1 MKSFRSFDIK
11 YLFLLILIILGVA
24 PLVSAQDRKLPP
36 DVRISEASKLDKPQ
50 AGYYRMKIGIIDVI
64 ALSDGTVSV
73 DFLPLLT
80 NTKPGEVESLLRR
93 EYVKPTSVQASMNAY
108 LIQLDN
114 KLILVDTGAGE
125 LLGPKLDKL
134 PDSLRASGVQPEQI
148 TDILLTHI
156 HPDHSGGLTVGGRRV
171 FPNATVHVNKL
182 ELDYW
187 TNKSLE
193 EKAPEPTKTFFQQA
207 DQTVTPYIKSG
218 QIKTFDGEVE
228 LFPGLRTVAG
238 YGHTPGQT
246 YYVLESTGEKLV
258 FWGDTLHVQDVQFAN
273 PSVTV
278 KFDVDAKAA
287 AAQRKLAF
295 ADAAKNEYLVALDHA
310 YFPGVGHIQK
320 VGDHYRWIPV
330 PYTND
335 SQKPR

>member
-1 MKSFRSFDIK
+1 VLMKSFRSFYIK
-11 YLFLLILIILGVA
+11 HLFLLILSVV
-24 PLVSAQDRKLPP
+24 PLASAQDTKLPP
-36 DVRISEASKLDKPQ
+36 DLRLSEGSKLDKSQ
-50 AGYYRMKIGIIDVI
+50 AGYYRMKIGNIDVI
-64 ALSDGTVSV
+64 ALTDGTIGV

-80 NTKPGEVESLLRR
+80 NIKPGEVESLLAR
-93 EYVKPTSVQASMNAY
+93 EYVKPTAVEASINAY
-108 LIQLDN
+108 LIQIDN

-134 PDSLRASGVQPEQI
+134 PNSLRSVGLRPEQI

-187 TNKSLE
+187 TNKSLG
-193 EKAPEPTKTFFQQA
+193 EKAPEPTKTFFQQV

-218 QIKTFDGEVE
+218 QVKTFDGEVQ

-246 YYVLESTGEKLV
+246 YYVLQSNGQTLV
-258 FWGDTLHVQDVQFAN
+258 FWGDTIHVQDVQFAD
-273 PSVTV
+273 PSVTI
-278 KFDVDAKAA
+278 KFDVDPKAA
-287 AAQRKLAF
+287 AAKRKLAL
-295 ADAAKNEYLVALDHA
+295 ADAAKNGYLVALDHA
-310 YFPGVGHIQK
+310 YFPGVGHVQK
-320 VGDHYRWIPV
+320 EGDHYRWIPV
-330 PYTND
+330 PYIND
-335 SQKPR
+335 SQKAR

>member
-1 MKSFRSFDIK
+1 MFMKSSRSFYIK
-11 YLFLLILIILGVA
+11 YLFLLILSVVA
-24 PLVSAQDRKLPP
+24 FALAQDTKLPP
-36 DVRISEASKLDKPQ
+36 DVRLSEGSKLDKSQ
-50 AGYYRMKIGIIDVI
+50 AGYYRMKIGRIDVI
-64 ALSDGTVSV
+64 ALTDGTIGV
-73 DFLPLLT
+73 DFLALLT
-80 NTKPGEVESLLRR
+80 NTKPGEVESLLAR
-93 EYVKPTSVQASMNAY
+93 EYVNPTSVEASMNAY

-134 PDSLRASGVQPEQI
+134 PDSLRSAGIQPEQI

-171 FPNATVHVNKL
+171 FPNATVHVNRL

-187 TNKSLE
+187 TNKSLG
-193 EKAPEPTKTFFQQA
+193 EKATEPTKTFFQQV
-207 DQTVTPYIKSG
+207 DQTVNPYIKSG
-218 QIKTFDGEVE
+218 QVKTFDGEVQ

-246 YYVLESTGEKLV
+246 YYVLESNGEKLV
-258 FWGDTLHVQDVQFAN
+258 FLGDTIHVKDVQFAD

-278 KFDVDAKAA
+278 KFDVDPKAA
-287 AAQRKLAF
+287 AAQRKLAL
-295 ADAAKNEYLVALDHA
+295 ADAAKNGYLVALDHV

-320 VGDHYRWIPV
+320 EGDHDRWIPV

>member
-1 MKSFRSFDIK
+1 MLLNRFRSVSAK
-11 YLFLLILIILGVA
+11 YLVLSILGIA
-24 PLVSAQDRKLPP
+24 PLAASQDTKLPP
-36 DVRISEASKLDKPQ
+36 DVKISEGSKLDKGQ
-50 AGYYRMKIGIIDVI
+50 AGYYRMKIGTVEVI
-64 ALSDGTVSV
+64 ALTDGTIGV

-80 NTKPGEVESLLRR
+80 NTKPGEVESLLAR
-93 EYVKPTSVQASMNAY
+93 EYIKPTLVQASMNAY
-108 LIQLDN
+108 LIRLDN

-134 PDSLRASGVQPEQI
+134 PDSLRSVGVQPELI

-171 FPNATVHVNKL
+171 FPTATVNVNKL
-182 ELDYW
+182 DLDYW
-187 TNKSLE
+187 TNKSLG

-218 QIKTFDGEVE
+218 QVKTFDGEVE

-246 YYVLESTGEKLV
+246 YYVLESNGEKLV
-258 FWGDTLHVQDVQFAN
+258 FWGDTLHVQDVQFAD

-278 KFDVDAKAA
+278 KVDVDPKAA
-287 AAQRKLAF
+287 AAQRILAF
-295 ADAAKNEYLVALDHA
+295 D
-310 YFPGVGHIQK
+310 
-320 VGDHYRWIPV
+320 
-330 PYTND
+330 
-335 SQKPR
+335 

>member
-1 MKSFRSFDIK
+1 MLMNRLGPFCSK
-11 YLFLLILIILGVA
+11 YLIVLFLGVA
-24 PLVSAQDRKLPP
+24 PLASAQQTKLPP

-50 AGYYRMKIGIIDVI
+50 AGYYRMKIGKIEVI
-64 ALSDGTVSV
+64 ALTDGTIS
-73 DFLPLLT
+73 
-80 NTKPGEVESLLRR
+80 
-93 EYVKPTSVQASMNAY
+93 VKPTSVQASMNAY
-108 LIQLDN
+108 LIHLDN

-134 PDSLRASGVQPEQI
+134 PDSLRAAGVQPEQI

-156 HPDHSGGLTVGGRRV
+156 HPDHSGGLTVGGRRI

-187 TNKSLE
+187 TNKSIG

-207 DQTVTPYIKSG
+207 DQTVAPYIKSG
-218 QIKTFDGEVE
+218 QVKTFDGEVE

-246 YYVLESTGEKLV
+246 YYVLESNGEKLV
-258 FWGDTLHVQDVQFAN
+258 FWGDTLHVQDVQFAD
-273 PSVTV
+273 PSVTL
-278 KFDVDAKAA
+278 KFDVDPKAA

-295 ADAAKNEYLVALDHA
+295 ADAAKNGYLVALDHV
-310 YFPGVGHIQK
+310 YFPGVGHVQK
-320 VGDHYRWIPV
+320 EGDHFRWIPV

-335 SQKPR
+335 SQNPR

>member
-1 MKSFRSFDIK
+1 VSLNLLRTFYAK
-11 YLFLLILIILGVA
+11 YLILLVLGVA
-24 PLVSAQDRKLPP
+24 PLAFAQNTKLPP

-50 AGYYRMKIGIIDVI
+50 AGYYRMKIGKVDVI
-64 ALSDGTVSV
+64 ALTDGTISV

-80 NTKPGEVESLLRR
+80 NTKPGEVQSLLAR
-93 EYVKPTSVQASMNAY
+93 ECVTPTAVEASINAY

-134 PDSLRASGVQPEQI
+134 PDSLRAAGVQPEQI

-171 FPNATVHVNKL
+171 FPNATVHVNKM

-187 TNKSLE
+187 TNKSLG

-207 DQTVTPYIKSG
+207 DQTVSPYIKSG
-218 QIKTFDGEVE
+218 QVKTFDAGVE
-228 LFPGLRTVAG
+228 LFPGLRTIAG

-246 YYVLESTGEKLV
+246 YYVLESNGEKLV
-258 FWGDTLHVQDVQFAN
+258 FWGDTLHVQDVQFTD

-278 KFDVDAKAA
+278 KFDVDPKAA

-295 ADAAKNEYLVALDHA
+295 ADAAKNGYLVALDHV
-310 YFPGVGHIQK
+310 YFPGIGHIQK
-320 VGDHYRWIPV
+320 EGDHYRWIPV
-330 PYTND
+330 PYIND
-335 SQKPR
+335 SQKAP